1 MSEQSNARGWL
12 VTFSGTAVNLCL
24 GVLYTWSVFAKQL
37 SAPADKGGWG
47 WTAFDASL
55 PYAIACGVFAIIMV
69 FAGRVQDK
77 IGPRWVITAGGVVVG
92 IGMVLSSF
100 ASPDSMTLMVIGFGI
115 LVGTGI
121 GFGYASTTPPAV
133 KWFPPSRRGQISG
146 LVVAGFGLASV
157 YASPLANTMLKSF
170 GISNTFLY
178 LGIGFLIAIV
188 LLAQLLKNP
197 PAGYIPPGMPAVG
210 SPKHIPAGHQ
220 YDWHEMM
227 KTPQFYLLW
236 LMFGF
241 GSFAGLMM
249 ISSMAKIA
257 AQQLPGINLGFIL
270 VAFLAI
276 GNAGGRI
283 IAGLLSDK
291 MGRMRTILL
300 IASCQAVMMF
310 LFKYFT
316 TAPVLVL
323 GAILVGAFY
332 GANLAV
338 FPSVTGDYYGTKNL
352 GVNYGLVFT
361 SWGVGGV
368 FGGMVAGKIFDMTNS
383 YDQAFLVAVV
393 ICVLQ
398 AALSFLCK
406 APKTISLTHEQ
417 QAAVNIK

>member
-1 MSEQSNARGWL
+1 MGEQNNTRGWL

-37 SAPADKGGWG
+37 SAPTAKGGWG
-47 WTAFDASL
+47 WTAFDANI
-55 PYAIACGVFAIIMV
+55 PYAVACGVFAIIMV

-77 IGPRWVITAGGVVVG
+77 IGPRWVITAGGIVVG
-92 IGMVLSSF
+92 IGMILSSF
-100 ASPDSMTLMVIGFGI
+100 ASKDSITMMVIGFGI

-121 GFGYASTTPPAV
+121 GFGYASTSPPAG
-133 KWFPPSRRGQISG
+133 KWFPPYKRGLILG
-146 LVVAGFGLASV
+146 LVVAGFGLSSV
-157 YASPLANTMLKSF
+157 YASPLANTLLKSF
-170 GISNTFLY
+170 GISSTFKY
-178 LGIGFLIAIV
+178 LGIGFLIAII
-188 LLAQLLKNP
+188 LFAQLIKNP
-197 PAGYIPPGMPAVG
+197 PAGYIPPGMPTVG
-210 SPKHIPAGHQ
+210 SARHIAAGHQ
-220 YDWHEMM
+220 YDWYEMV

-257 AQQLPGINLGFIL
+257 AKQLPGVNLGFIL
-270 VAFLAI
+270 VALLAV

-283 IAGLLSDK
+283 LAGFISDK
-291 MGRMRTILL
+291 LGRMRTVLL
-300 IASCQAVMMF
+300 IALGQAVMMF

-316 TAPVLVL
+316 SAPILVI

-332 GANLAV
+332 GANLSV
-338 FPSVTGDYYGTKNL
+338 FPSTTYDYYGTKNS

-368 FGGMVAGKIFDMTNS
+368 FGGMVAGKIFDMTQS
-383 YDQAFLVAVV
+383 YDQAFLAAMF
-393 ICVLQ
+393 ICILQ

-406 APKTISLTHEQ
+406 SPKTIKINQEQ
-417 QAAVNIK
+417 QPAVNIK